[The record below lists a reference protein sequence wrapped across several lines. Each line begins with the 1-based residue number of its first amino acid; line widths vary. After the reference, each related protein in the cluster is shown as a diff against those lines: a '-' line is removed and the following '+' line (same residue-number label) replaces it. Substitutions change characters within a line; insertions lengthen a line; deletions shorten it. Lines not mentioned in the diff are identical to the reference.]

1 MKAFTIDNLS
11 YRRRLPG
18 WRIRIDRPGSESRT
32 AGIAWCRTKQCLISS
47 AVPVGPTACQEIGLG
62 PDVCHPSRSNAA
74 RPRIKAL
81 DIFADNN
88 RCWLA
93 VRDARECSGHAEG
106 SNEVMEQPVDV
117 METAEGAVAELVTR
131 AGDQWRLRLGTTQ
144 SVPVTAEYLLELM
157 LQLRE
162 LRSRGIL

>member
-1 MKAFTIDNLS
+1 MDGGFASIAPAVRAVLLEQHGVGQNNALS
-11 YRRRLPG
+11 PAPSQSAQQLAKKLG
-18 WRIRIDRPGSESRT
+18 WDRTYATR
-32 AGIAWCRTKQCLISS
+32 
-47 AVPVGPTACQEIGLG
+47 
-62 PDVCHPSRSNAA
+62 SRSNAA
-74 RPRIKAL
+74 RLGIKAL

-88 RCWLA
+88 RYWVA
-93 VRDARECSGHAEG
+93 FRVDARECSGHAEG
-106 SNEVMEQPVDV
+106 SNVVREQPVDV

>member
-1 MKAFTIDNLS
+1 MVSDKAMQSDQQLAKKS
-11 YRRRLPG
+11 G
-18 WRIRIDRPGSESRT
+18 WDQAYATR
-32 AGIAWCRTKQCLISS
+32 
-47 AVPVGPTACQEIGLG
+47 
-62 PDVCHPSRSNAA
+62 SRSNSA

-88 RCWLA
+88 RDWVA
-93 VRDARECSGHAEG
+93 VRVDARECSGHAEG
-106 SNEVMEQPVDV
+106 NNVVREQPVDV

-131 AGDQWRLRLGTTQ
+131 AGDQWRLRLGTTE
-144 SVPVTAEYLLELM
+144 SVQVTAEYLLELM